1 MISPHMKKRFARAN
15 LSNSVLTLPQI
26 PEKCKS
32 CSENVPERLMAAFL
46 KNWLI
51 KTPAEP
57 PGLAP
62 PVIEYH
68 AI

>member
-32 CSENVPERLMAAFL
+32 CSENVPERLMAAVL
-46 KNWLI
+46 KN
-51 KTPAEP
+51 
-57 PGLAP
+57 
-62 PVIEYH
+62 
-68 AI
+68 